1 MAKDLPKC
9 EIGFIGGTG
18 VYKMDG
24 LEEMRVIKIRTPFGP
39 PSLLNVGKL
48 DGHDVAFIARH
59 GEGHRLIPTEV
70 PYKAN
75 IYALK
80 KLGVKYLFAVS
91 ACGGLKEE
99 TAPGNLVV
107 IDQFIDRTMK
117 RDATFFGRG
126 VVGHAQFADPICTPF
141 RELIK
146 KCCAKACPDAKVH
159 PTGTYVCMEGPAFS
173 TKAESLMH
181 KNCFGADIIGMTA
194 LTEAKLARE
203 AEIAYGVVGL
213 VTDYDAWHPGHDN
226 VDAFSV
232 LKVLADNAL
241 QAQNLVKEVLRAII
255 AEPFTSPA
263 HTALDIA
270 IMTRDKEDARAP
282 VSEKI
287 RQDLEPLFGRF
298 LPPKPKA
305 EKANDE
311 NKIPTKLRDR
321 DEGGRKTYSKE
332 EFQEYYGKKAGN
344 KKWSQAVAAFKERK
358 AGK

>member
-1 MAKDLPKC
+1 MRELPKC

-18 VYKMDG
+18 VYQMDG
-24 LEEMRVIKIRTPFGP
+24 LEDMRVVKIRTPFGR

-48 DGHDVAFIARH
+48 DGNNVAFIARH

-75 IYALK
+75 IWALK
-80 KLGVKYLFAVS
+80 KLGVKYIFAVS

-99 TAPGNLVV
+99 TAPGNLVIV
-107 IDQFIDRTMK
+107 DQFIDRTMK

-126 VVGHAQFADPICTPF
+126 IVGHIQFAEPICKPF
-141 RELIK
+141 RDLIA
-146 KCCAKACPDAKVH
+146 KCITKACPSSKVH
-159 PTGTYVCMEGPAFS
+159 NPGTYVCMEGPAFS

-181 KNCFGADIIGMTA
+181 KNCFGADVIGMTA

-213 VTDYDAWHPGHDN
+213 VTDYDAWHPGHDD
-226 VDAFSV
+226 VDALSV

-241 QAQNLVKEVLRAII
+241 QAQALVKEALRAII

-270 IMTRDKEDARAP
+270 LMTRDAENKSAP
-282 VSEKI
+282 VAKKI
-287 RQDLEPLFGRF
+287 RQDLEPIFGRF
-298 LPPKPKA
+298 VPPKA
-305 EKANDE
+305 
-311 NKIPTKLRDR
+311 
-321 DEGGRKTYSKE
+321 KTTGSKRGPP
-332 EFQEYYGKKAGN
+332 GKKTMKTAPMKRRRRG
-344 KKWSQAVAAFKERK
+344 
-358 AGK
+358 